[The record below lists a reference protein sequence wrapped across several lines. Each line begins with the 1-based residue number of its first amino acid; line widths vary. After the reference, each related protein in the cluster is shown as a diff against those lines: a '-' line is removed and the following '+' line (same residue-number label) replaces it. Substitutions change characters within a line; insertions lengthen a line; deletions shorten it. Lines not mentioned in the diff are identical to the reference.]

1 MDFQR
6 ETTCQAFYSHF
17 AGYKSVNISLYTLAA
32 FLVSVTLC
40 FNELA
45 FKLGMR
51 KFFWF
56 ILHIDSKAH
65 ICSLLDLFCIGP

>member
-1 MDFQR
+1 MDIQR

-32 FLVSVTLC
+32 LLVSVTLC

-45 FKLGMR
+45 NLCLS
-51 KFFWF
+51 W
-56 ILHIDSKAH
+56 A
-65 ICSLLDLFCIGP
+65 